1 MHRPLPLSVSAGL
14 LTTLW
19 SALPAQEAE
28 PVKPALPLKAARL
41 AAPAAQGQAPSQ
53 EDLVQRRTA
62 KLAKPVFQSAA
73 WLTDFDAAKQQAKE
87 QQKLILTYFTRS
99 YAH

>member
-1 MHRPLPLSVSAGL
+1 MSLSVPLSVSAGL

-28 PVKPALPLKAARL
+28 PVKPALPLKAVKI
-41 AAPAAQGQAPSQ
+41 APAAQGQAPSQ

-62 KLAKPVFQSAA
+62 KLAKPVFQRAA
-73 WLTDFDAAKQQAKE
+73 WLTDFDAAKQQARE